1 MRAKAAELK
10 MFLCSTGKFVFV
22 LKQGS
27 LAININLFFNV
38 LR

>member
-10 MFLCSTGKFVFV
+10 LFLCSTGQFVFV

-27 LAININLFFNV
+27 LAIKY
-38 LR
+38 